1 MSLAMKFS
9 IISIFPDLI
18 KQALSC
24 GVLARGI
31 KNNKLQVQT
40 INLRDFSEGKYQS
53 LDDKVYGGVDGM
65 LLKPEPV
72 AKALHSLGIKNK
84 NSDHSCKSKVVYLSP
99 QGALWTNSKAKAWAQ
114 KDQDLILI
122 CGRYAGLDQRI
133 IDLYVDE
140 EVSIGDYILSGGELA
155 ALVIVDSI
163 SRFIPG
169 VLGHQD
175 SASQD
180 SLNNYLLEA
189 PQFTRPAIFE
199 SMLVP
204 KVLTNGDHKK
214 IKKYN
219 TDCSISNT
227 KTKRP
232 DLYKKYLELKKQ
244 SDN

>member
-1 MSLAMKFS
+1 MKFS
-9 IISIFPDLI
+9 IISIFPEMI

-24 GVLARGI
+24 GVLSRGI
-31 KNNKLQVQT
+31 KNNKLQVQA
-40 INLRDFSEGKYQS
+40 INLRDFTEDKYQS
-53 LDDKVYGGVDGM
+53 VDDKVYGGVDGM
-65 LLKPEPV
+65 LLKPQPI
-72 AKALHSLGIKNK
+72 AKALQSLGVKNK
-84 NSDHSCKSKVVYLSP
+84 SEATLQKTKVIYLSP
-99 QGALWTNSKAKAWAQ
+99 QGPLWTNSKAKDWAKQ
-114 KDQDLILI
+114 GQDLILI

-155 ALVIVDSI
+155 ALVLVDSI

-175 SASQD
+175 SANQD

-189 PQFTRPAIFE
+189 PQFTRPVIFE
-199 SMLVP
+199 SLKVP
-204 KVLTNGDHKK
+204 EVLTSGNHQE

-219 TDCSISNT
+219 TDCSISGT

-232 DLYKKYLELKKQ
+232 DLYKKYLKLAK
-244 SDN
+244 D